1 MTPSDFDHAALLEEL
16 DEMIRNAPAEAAV
29 DSIMGE
35 LALIALEHRDDR
47 QTERP
52 QGGGR

>member
-1 MTPSDFDHAALLEEL
+1 MSPSDFDHAALLAEL

-47 QTERP
+47 ATERP
-52 QGGGR
+52 TGGGR

>member
-1 MTPSDFDHAALLEEL
+1 MSHEEL
-16 DEMIRNAPAEAAV
+16 LSLIDELIASAPAEAAV

-47 QTERP
+47 ATERP
-52 QGGGR
+52 GGGR

>member
-1 MTPSDFDHAALLEEL
+1 MSPDLSHEEL
-16 DEMIRNAPAEAAV
+16 LSMIDELIRNAPAEAAV

-35 LALIALEHRDDR
+35 LALIALEHRNDR
-47 QTERP
+47 PTERP